1 MAGNTKNLGQVAGV
15 YIGNTPP
22 ENIIL
27 IWYDNTPSQMRHKIY
42 DPGLSQWVVLDQ
54 NVISLITYSELIN
67 IAKNVGL
74 SIGQY
79 FQIKDKGNAL
89 ALAITTTKVQYDDE
103 LGNILIDDLGTNI
116 QYHVT
121 SSNLLVDDTAGVF
134 DVVNKKLVFQFKEM
148 VPDFTA
154 DDYIM
159 GKVQRNNVW
168 SLAKYRLSSFLSK
181 VSGNSISWNG
191 GFFFDFLSA
200 LRAQLDKKGGVVAKD
215 TYDTDMQT
223 VNQNIQ
229 NVGKANQQIIDNAN
243 KAITEATSDTAIY
256 GKKSPALETGGEPTD
271 AAKGD
276 SLLTILSKFQ
286 RYITRFK
293 YATGIRVSTNFT
305 DTVLPEYVNN
315 NDTVD
320 SALRKIQYWLKH
332 AGTGSKLSPDW
343 TPKDYTGVITSV
355 AGGDSLD
362 EAFAK
367 AQGKLNQ
374 IGVISNGKIVSRGT
388 VSGSTTARSSID
400 FNNGVLNF
408 NRDVTTPGSHSQQNV
423 ALSKDSGLYMNN
435 SSGKSARLSAE
446 GLRLDALT
454 NQGFQ
459 LPSYE
464 DYWEGWGTIYGAA
477 AALFVGQG
485 TWISGYTPIGI
496 VAAISAIC
504 TQGIISGADV
514 FDAYFAKLK
523 GGSVSFG
530 RANMQQ
536 TDLYLANNCSFVT
549 CTNTENRNLFL
560 PSSPLDGQMIIVNQ
574 VNSANVAVQGNGRK
588 IVDTEDVDTVNVGGS
603 RRVAIFLYHG
613 SLISS
618 GSGAWLFFR
627 WTR

>member
-27 IWYDNTPSQMRHKIY
+27 IWYDNTPSQMRHKVY

-54 NVISLITYSELIN
+54 SVISLITYSELVN

-74 SIGQY
+74 SIGQW

-89 ALAITTTKVQYDDE
+89 ALAITTTKVQYDDD

-121 SSNLLVDDTAGVF
+121 SSNLMIDDVAGVF
-134 DVVNKKLVFQFKEM
+134 DSVNKKLVFKFNEQT
-148 VPDFTA
+148 PDFTA
-154 DDYIM
+154 DDYLF
-159 GKVQRNNVW
+159 GKVRRNNVW
-168 SLAKYRLSSFLSK
+168 SLAKYKLSSFLSK
-181 VSGNSISWNG
+181 VTGNSITWNG

-200 LRAQLDKKGGVVAKD
+200 LKEQLDKKGGVVAKD
-215 TYDTDMQT
+215 SYDKDMQQIST
-223 VNQNIQ
+223 DIS
-229 NVGKANQQIIDNAN
+229 NVGKANQNIIDNAN
-243 KAITEATSDTAIY
+243 KAITDATSDTAIY
-256 GKKSPALETGGEPTD
+256 NKKSPALETGGEPTD

-293 YATGIRVSTNFT
+293 YATGIRISQNFT
-305 DTVLPEYVNN
+305 DAVNPEYVNN

-320 SALRKIQYWLKH
+320 SAFRKVQYWLKN
-332 AGTGSKLSPDW
+332 AGKGSKLSSDW
-343 TPKDYTGVITSV
+343 APKDYTGSIADV
-355 AGGDSLD
+355 AAGDSLD

-374 IGVISNGKIVSRGT
+374 IGVISNGRIVSRGT
-388 VSGSTTARSSID
+388 VSGSTTARSVID
-400 FNNGVLNF
+400 FNNGALNF
-408 NRDVTTPGSHSQQNV
+408 NRDVTNPGSQQNV
-423 ALSKDSGLYMNN
+423 ILNKDNGLYMQN
-435 SSGKSARLSAE
+435 SSGKYLRLSAE
-446 GLRLDALT
+446 GLYLNALT

-464 DYWEGWGTIYGAA
+464 DYWGFGTIYGAA
-477 AALFVGQG
+477 AALVTGQG
-485 TWISGYTPIGI
+485 TQLGGYTSVGI
-496 VAAISAIC
+496 AAAISALC
-504 TQGIISGADV
+504 TSGSLSGVDV

-523 GGSVSFG
+523 GGSVSYG

-536 TDLYLANNCSFVT
+536 TDLYLANDCSFVT

-560 PSSPLDGQMIIVNQ
+560 PSSPLDGQMVMVNQ

-588 IVDTEDVDTVNVGGS
+588 IVDTEDVDYVNVGGA
-603 RRVAIFLYHG
+603 RRIAIFLYHG
-613 SLISS
+613 SLTSS
-618 GSGAWLFFR
+618 AGSGAWLFFR
-627 WTR
+627 WSR

>member
-54 NVISLITYSELIN
+54 NVISLITYSELVN

-121 SSNLLVDDTAGVF
+121 SSNLLVDDVAGVF
-134 DVVNKKLVFQFKEM
+134 DTVNKKLVFQFNEM

-154 DDYIM
+154 DDYVM

-200 LRAQLDKKGGVVAKD
+200 LKAQLDKKGGVVAKD
-215 TYDTDMQT
+215 TYDTDMQK
-223 VNQNIQ
+223 VNQDIA

-256 GKKSPALETGGEPTD
+256 AKKSPTLETGGEPTD

-293 YATGIRVSTNFT
+293 YATGIRVSQDFT
-305 DTVLPEYVNN
+305 DAVQPEYVNN

-320 SALRKIQYWLKH
+320 SALRKIQYWLKN

-343 TPKDYTGVITSV
+343 APKDYAGTITDV

-367 AQGKLNQ
+367 AIGKLNQ
-374 IGVISNGKIVSRGT
+374 IGTISNGQVRSKATTSGGTSRTIFNLSSAILSFYRDGTSGHNVSLSSS
-388 VSGSTTARSSID
+388 SGLSI
-400 FNNGVLNF
+400 
-408 NRDVTTPGSHSQQNV
+408 
-423 ALSKDSGLYMNN
+423 KDSNNYGLVAN
-435 SSGKSARLSAE
+435 GD
-446 GLRLDALT
+446 GLD
-454 NQGFQ
+454 FQ
-459 LPSYE
+459 S
-464 DYWEGWGTIYGAA
+464 
-477 AALFVGQG
+477 Q
-485 TWISGYTPIGI
+485 
-496 VAAISAIC
+496 
-504 TQGIISGADV
+504 TQQI
-514 FDAYFAKLK
+514 L
-523 GGSVSFG
+523 
-530 RANMQQ
+530 
-536 TDLYLANNCSFVT
+536 
-549 CTNTENRNLFL
+549 
-560 PSSPLDGQMIIVNQ
+560 
-574 VNSANVAVQGNGRK
+574 
-588 IVDTEDVDTVNVGGS
+588 
-603 RRVAIFLYHG
+603 IFL
-613 SLISS
+613 LMKK
-618 GSGAWLFFR
+618 AV
-627 WTR
+627 